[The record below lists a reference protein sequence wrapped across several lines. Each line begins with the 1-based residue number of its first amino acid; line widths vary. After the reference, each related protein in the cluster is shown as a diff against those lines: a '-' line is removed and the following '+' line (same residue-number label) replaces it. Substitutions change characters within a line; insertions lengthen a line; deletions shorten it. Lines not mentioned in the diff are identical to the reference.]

1 MRDMF
6 DDFLDELRRRQAEQ
20 RRKSGESGTGGE
32 SDPAAGTDAQADDQ
46 ASTEGSK
53 EDTPVSSN
61 GADSHDGADRDD
73 DDQGIFRGSGYRGPR
88 RPRSVGSD
96 GELPEIHIG
105 RGWVILGITIVV
117 VLILLS
123 LFLSVGVG
131 LWTDAIWFQSVGY
144 ASVFWTQVGSQLG
157 LFALGAVGGFLFL
170 WFNLWLPGRVIPK
183 GEMRRFS
190 LDDFLDRFNIDR
202 YAGGYGG
209 GPFGNPRRPSSGQSD
224 VEIPDVARPVFWG
237 LIGLSALI
245 ALGLGGLLAGSWT
258 TVQLFAHRVPF
269 AQTDPTFGLNIGF
282 YVFELPFYR
291 LLQSFAN
298 TLLLLSVVLAGA
310 RYLVAVISG
319 ASMST
324 AARVHVGVL
333 VMLFLLSIAVGFQLD
348 RYSLVYSGQSGI
360 FQGASYTDVNARVLA
375 INVMTVLATFA
386 GTLFLLFCCTRWW
399 VPLTLTAVLWL
410 GAYVALDFAY
420 PLITQQFV
428 VVPNQQTQETPYIQN
443 NIDMTRLGFNLN
455 GWTSVPYQPGGSSG
469 QTTLTQASLTNE
481 QSTIQNLRLWD
492 YRPLGPTLDNMQLL
506 RNYYSFGDVDTDR
519 YTFTDPAACAPNP
532 APCVRQVML
541 AGREL
546 DPSQVANL
554 NNGNSSW
561 VNVHL
566 IYTHGI
572 GLAMLPVN
580 EVVRSSTGQS
590 ANPLLVIQNVP
601 PVSSP
606 GAPVVTQPRIYFGT
620 QASDYVIVGGG
631 TQEFD
636 YPSASTS
643 GDQYY
648 SWQGTTGIKLD
659 TPLTKLLFA
668 IRFGDLNLLISNQVT
683 GNSQLLMNRS
693 IQQRVQE
700 IAPYLRYD
708 KDPYMVVTST
718 GQLDYILD
726 AYTTTDAFPD
736 ANNFT
741 PGSDSTVTG
750 LAGDPF
756 NYIRNS
762 VKVVMN
768 AYDGSM
774 TFYVADPTDPIIQA
788 WEGVFPAVY
797 HPLSD
802 MSSDLQAHLR
812 YPEDM
817 FDAQTSQY
825 EKYHVTDPGVFY
837 QGNNVWQVAR
847 NAGTSGSNGPQQL
860 GLEAYYVEMQDPG
873 QTTAG
878 NSEFLLL
885 QPMVPNGRPNMI
897 SWVAAH
903 NDPASY
909 GQVTVYDFPSNS
921 TIYGPAQMSALIL
934 QNPVISQ
941 QVTLWSQQGSTV
953 IMGNLLVVPLQDSI
967 LYVQPVYMSSNSNPL
982 PVLQKVIV
990 ATPSQIVW
998 DDTLQGALTA
1008 LVSGNGQSPGT
1019 SPSPG
1024 PTSGASPSPSVAPTS
1039 GGTPT
1044 ATPSFTLNGTTQ
1056 QLIDEANQHYEL
1068 AQQDLRNGDL
1078 ATYQQEMNVVGQI
1091 LAQLQNVVGTP
1102 APSGN

>member
-20 RRKSGESGTGGE
+20 HAKSGESGTEGE
-32 SDPAAGTDAQADDQ
+32 SDPAAGSDAGADNQ
-46 ASTEGSK
+46 SSTEGPV
-53 EDTPVSSN
+53 EETPVSARGDDSDN
-61 GADSHDGADRDD
+61 GADPGDEDR
-73 DDQGIFRGSGYRGPR
+73 GIFRGGGYSGPR

-96 GELPEIHIG
+96 GDMPDIHIG
-105 RGWVILGITIVV
+105 RGWVIFGITLVTI
-117 VLILLS
+117 LILLS
-123 LFLSVGVG
+123 LFFSVGVG
-131 LWTDAIWFQSVGY
+131 LWTDSIWYQSVGY
-144 ASVFWTQVGSQLG
+144 ANVFWTQVGSEVG
-157 LFALGAVGGFLFL
+157 LFALGAIGGFMFL
-170 WFNLWLPGRVIPK
+170 LINIWLPGRVIPK
-183 GEMRRFS
+183 SALRRFS
-190 LDDFLDRFNIDR
+190 LDDFLDRFNIER

-209 GPFGNPRRPSSGQSD
+209 GSFGAPRRPGSSQPD
-224 VEIPDVARPVFWG
+224 IEIPNVARPVFWA

-245 ALGLGGLLAGSWT
+245 ALGLGGLMAASWQ

-269 AQTDPTFGLNIGF
+269 AQTDPTFGLNVGF

-298 TLLLLSVVLAGA
+298 TLLLLSIVLVGV
-310 RYLVAVISG
+310 RYAVAVISG
-319 ASMST
+319 ASMTT
-324 AARVHVGVL
+324 AARIHVGVL
-333 VMLFLLSIAVGFQLD
+333 VMLFLITIAIGFQLD
-348 RYSLVYSGQSGI
+348 RYSLVYSDQSGI
-360 FQGASYTDVNARVLA
+360 FQGASYTDVNARFLA
-375 INVMTVLATFA
+375 INVMTVLAAFA
-386 GTLFLLFCCTRWW
+386 GTLFLVFCFTRWW
-399 VPLTLTAVLWL
+399 VPLTLTIVLWL
-410 GAYVALDFAY
+410 GAYVVLEFAY
-420 PLITQQFV
+420 PLATQQFV
-428 VVPNQQTQETPYIQN
+428 VVPNQQGQETPYIQN
-443 NIDMTRLGFNLN
+443 NIEMTRLGFNLN
-455 GWTSVPYQPGGSSG
+455 GWTSVPYQPGTSIS
-469 QTTLTQASLTNE
+469 QSSLTSE

-506 RNYYSFGDVDTDR
+506 RNYYSFGQVDTDR
-519 YTFTDPAACAPNP
+519 YTFTDAAACAPNP

-546 DPSQVANL
+546 DPTKVANL

-561 VNVHL
+561 VNQHL
-566 IYTHGI
+566 VYTHGI
-572 GLAMLPVN
+572 GLAMLPVD
-580 EVVRSSTGQS
+580 EVVRSNTGQS

-606 GAPVVTQPRIYFGT
+606 GAPVVSQPRIYFGT
-620 QASDYVIVGGG
+620 ETSDYVIVGGG

-636 YPSASTS
+636 YPSASTL
-643 GDQYY
+643 GDATN
-648 SWQGTTGIKLD
+648 SWTGTTGIKLD
-659 TPLTKLLFA
+659 TLLTKVLFA
-668 IRFGDLNLLISNQVT
+668 ARFGDLNLLISNQVN

-693 IQQRVQE
+693 IQQRVQA

-708 KDPYMVVTST
+708 KDPYLVVSAT
-718 GQLDYILD
+718 GELDYILD
-726 AYTTTDAFPD
+726 AYTTTDAYPD
-736 ANNFT
+736 ANTFN
-741 PGSDSTVTG
+741 PGTDPTVTG

-756 NYIRNS
+756 NYVRNS

-768 AYDGSM
+768 AYDGTM
-774 TFYVADPTDPIIQA
+774 TFYVADPNDPIIKA
-788 WEGVFPAVY
+788 WEGVFPTVY

-802 MSSDLQAHLR
+802 MSADLQAHLR
-812 YPEDM
+812 YPEDL

-847 NAGTSGSNGPQQL
+847 NAGTSGSSGPQQL

-873 QTTAG
+873 QASST

-909 GQVTVYDFPSNS
+909 GQVTVYDFPSSS

-998 DDTLQGALTA
+998 GDTLQEALTA
-1008 LVSGNGQSPGT
+1008 LVSGNGQSPG
-1019 SPSPG
+1019 SSASPG
-1024 PTSGASPSPSVAPTS
+1024 TSSGSSPSPSIAPTQS
-1039 GGTPT
+1039 GGAPT
-1044 ATPSFTLNGTTQ
+1044 AGPSVTLSGTAQ
-1056 QLIDEANQHYEL
+1056 QLIAEANQHYNL
-1068 AQQDLRNGDL
+1068 AQQALRNGDL
-1078 ATYQQEMNVVGQI
+1078 ATYQSEMNIVGQI
-1091 LAQLQNVVGTP
+1091 LSQLQTVVGTP
-1102 APSGN
+1102 APTGK